1 MSRKRCAWIILFL
14 VGAALIG
21 CQLPYEQG
29 RELYVSACANCHM
42 EDGSGLAELIPP
54 LNGSDL
60 VRRNPDLLPCLVRY
74 GMEGPATVK
83 GITYNQAMA
92 PVTGLN
98 DVELANI
105 LNYIQ
110 YQWGDPDRFYSPD
123 EIRRILKGCDS
134 RPVILDFSA
143 EE

>member
-1 MSRKRCAWIILFL
+1 MSHKRCAWIILAL
-14 VGAALIG
+14 LGAAFIG
-21 CQLPYEQG
+21 CHLPYEQG

-54 LNGSDL
+54 LHGSDL
-60 VRRNPDLLPCLVRY
+60 VMRNPDLLPCLVRY
-74 GMEGPATVK
+74 GMEGPVTVN
-83 GITYNQAMA
+83 GITYNQIMA

-98 DVELANI
+98 NVELANI

-123 EIRRILKGCDS
+123 EISRILEGCES
-134 RPVILDFSA
+134 RPVNLDFSA